1 MVCFLAIILICVKGV
16 WVIYV
21 IHLYLWELKYK
32 GNYNRCR
39 SPTKSGS
46 WGLGM
51 SSCKAQRRS
60 RSCIN
65 WFENRTAQGTNTPK
79 VGESSDSPFLFG
91 NSGGWGV
98 TDGKHGQVVALFG
111 LHRKLMHRF
120 CDSVDNLLGVQ
131 LLL

>member
-1 MVCFLAIILICVKGV
+1 
-16 WVIYV
+16 
-21 IHLYLWELKYK
+21 
-32 GNYNRCR
+32 
-39 SPTKSGS
+39 
-46 WGLGM
+46 
-51 SSCKAQRRS
+51 
-60 RSCIN
+60 
-65 WFENRTAQGTNTPK
+65 
-79 VGESSDSPFLFG
+79 LFG

>member
-1 MVCFLAIILICVKGV
+1 MAGSVDALVS
-16 WVIYV
+16 
-21 IHLYLWELKYK
+21 
-32 GNYNRCR
+32 N
-39 SPTKSGS
+39 TSGATRAGS
-46 WGLGM
+46 TPAL
-51 SSCKAQRRS
+51 
-60 RSCIN
+60 
-65 WFENRTAQGTNTPK
+65 GTNTPK